1 MAGASTPG
9 VAGAYTPGTDRF
21 GPFSRFAG
29 ALRADCF
36 VLADARVAALHPPVA
51 RLLRH
56 RDSLAIRGGEGSKS
70 LAVLERVL
78 TRARAL
84 SRDGTFVC
92 IGGGSI
98 GDLGTVA
105 AHLLKR
111 GVRLVHVPT
120 TLLAAVDSSLGGKG
134 ALNLAGAKNLAGV
147 FHFADEVWICT
158 DFFATLSEAQHRD
171 GRIEAFKMAVTLSP
185 DRSGVW
191 RHQDPPLSRL
201 IREARALKAAVCAR
215 DPYERLGQR
224 EVLNFGH
231 TLGHT
236 LEALNAP
243 AISHGAAVRLGIA
256 CALDVGRAL
265 GATPEDLARDVEARI
280 EALGAAKVPHLRRDL
295 ARALSPHPTEAMFE
309 LFRVDKKARAG
320 EIRMVLLQSWGRAN
334 VRPVPT
340 TLLRRLTR
348 AWREGRRP

>member
-1 MAGASTPG
+1 MAGAPTPRI
-9 VAGAYTPGTDRF
+9 AGAYTPGTDRF
-21 GPFSRFAG
+21 GPFSGFAG
-29 ALRADCF
+29 ELQADCF

-51 RLLRH
+51 RLLRS
-56 RDSLAIRGGEGSKS
+56 RNSLELRGGEKSKS

-78 TRARAL
+78 TRARGL

-92 IGGGSI
+92 IGGGTI

-134 ALNLAGAKNLAGV
+134 ALNVAGAKNLAGV
-147 FHFADEVWICT
+147 FHFAAETWICAE
-158 DFFATLSEAQHRD
+158 FFATLGEAQHRD

-185 DRSGVW
+185 DRCRAW
-191 RHQDPPLSRL
+191 RHQGPPLSRL

-215 DPYERLGQR
+215 DPFERRGQR
-224 EVLNFGH
+224 EILNFGH
-231 TLGHT
+231 TLGHA

-265 GATPEDLARDVEARI
+265 GATPEELARDVEAQI
-280 EALGAAKVPHLRRDL
+280 EELGDAQVTELRRDL
-295 ARALSPHPTEAMFE
+295 ARALSRHPTEAV
-309 LFRVDKKARAG
+309 LKLLRVDKKARAG
-320 EIRMVLLQSWGRAN
+320 EIRMVLLKSLGRAG

-340 TLLRRLTR
+340 TLLRGLLP
-348 AWREGRRP
+348 AWRQGRRP